1 MNIPKKQLKKKINQN
16 LKEVKSLTEK
26 KEETNPI
33 LLEKRKEFNNLR
45 EKIYSKLNKNEEDE
59 KQLYNNQDLIDLINK
74 EYESVI
80 SFNKNKKNIEYNLDK
95 LKNKVQKKGKKLEE
109 PINKFQELIDEEE
122 NKISRINH
130 EINEYIRDQKIEF
143 DQLNYILNPAHDFV
157 DVISQLE
164 LEKIIYNNMKNQIEK
179 TKKLNEEEPKE
190 IQKLKNK
197 LLKLKEKNGIKD
209 EIKEKVSSQ
218 DLKNDFKTSSNMND
232 TLVWDDIEFD
242 SDSIVLELTK
252 RYLDN
257 FIESPRFIDKIIT
270 KENIPKI
277 KPVKLKFESFQ
288 SDTLATPIR
297 IKHVIKPKEN
307 LNDLT
312 KELNDGN
319 KKIKDLNK
327 EIEDLNK
334 IMKESKNKINK
345 VKESIEFAD
354 IKIQIL
360 KDQIK
365 ILNEETEQL
374 KNNNNGNYD
383 IGIPNGMY
391 RFTNENDYQEEIEE
405 NEEEDNLPTG
415 RVKNENDKKE
425 NENNNENEEN
435 ENDKKEN
442 ENNNIN
448 ENEENENYSE
458 NDNNDNNDNNENN
471 ENE

>member
-1 MNIPKKQLKKKINQN
+1 
-16 LKEVKSLTEK
+16 
-26 KEETNPI
+26 
-33 LLEKRKEFNNLR
+33 
-45 EKIYSKLNKNEEDE
+45 
-59 KQLYNNQDLIDLINK
+59 
-74 EYESVI
+74 
-80 SFNKNKKNIEYNLDK
+80 
-95 LKNKVQKKGKKLEE
+95 
-109 PINKFQELIDEEE
+109 
-122 NKISRINH
+122 
-130 EINEYIRDQKIEF
+130 
-143 DQLNYILNPAHDFV
+143 
-157 DVISQLE
+157 
-164 LEKIIYNNMKNQIEK
+164 MKNQIEK

-197 LLKLKEKNGIKD
+197 LIKLKEKNGIKD
-209 EIKEKVSSQ
+209 EVKLSSQ
-218 DLKNDFKTSSNMND
+218 DLKNDFKTSSNFND
-232 TLVWDDIEFD
+232 TLIWDDIEFD
-242 SDSIVLELTK
+242 SDSIVLEFTK
-252 RYLDN
+252 RYLEN
-257 FIESPRFIDKIIT
+257 FIESPRFIDKILT

-297 IKHVIKPKEN
+297 IKHIVKPKEN
-307 LNDLT
+307 LNDLN

-334 IMKESKNKINK
+334 MIKDSKNKINK

-391 RFTNENDYQEEIEE
+391 RFTNENDNEEE
-405 NEEEDNLPTG
+405 NEENEEDDNIPTG
-415 RVKNENDKKE
+415 RVKEEIDKKE
-425 NENNNENEEN
+425 NENNNNNEEN
-435 ENDKKEN
+435 NQNGPVN
-442 ENNNIN
+442 ENRAV
-448 ENEENENYSE
+448 SE
-458 NDNNDNNDNNENN
+458 SSSGNNDNNENN

>member
-1 MNIPKKQLKKKINQN
+1 MNIPKKQLKKKITQN
-16 LKEVKSLTEK
+16 LKDVKLLGEK
-26 KEETNPI
+26 KEEKNPL

-45 EKIYSKLNKNEEDE
+45 EQIYSKLNKNEEDE
-59 KQLYNNQDLIDLINK
+59 KKLSNNQDLIHLINK
-74 EYESVI
+74 EYDRVI
-80 SFNKNKKNIEYNLDK
+80 TFNKDKKNIEYNLDK

-109 PINKFQELIDEEE
+109 PINKYQGLIEEEE
-122 NKISRINH
+122 NKIIKINH

-143 DQLNYILNPAHDFV
+143 DQLNYILNPGKDFI
-157 DVISQLE
+157 DVISQLS

-197 LLKLKEKNGIKD
+197 LIKLKEKNGIKD
-209 EIKEKVSSQ
+209 DIKEKLSSQ

-297 IKHVIKPKEN
+297 IKHIVKPKEN
-307 LNDLT
+307 LNDLN

-334 IMKESKNKINK
+334 MIKDSKNKINK

-391 RFTNENDYQEEIEE
+391 RFTNENDNEEE
-405 NEEEDNLPTG
+405 NEENEEDDNIPTG
-415 RVKNENDKKE
+415 RVK
-425 NENNNENEEN
+425 EEI
-435 ENDKKEN
+435 DKKEN

-448 ENEENENYSE
+448 NNEENNNNVEN
-458 NDNNDNNDNNENN
+458 NNNNENDNNENN
-471 ENE
+471 ENENNENE